1 MMEVVPVVALYI
13 GNKVKEIK
21 HFVLDDFV
29 PYKLVLT
36 AERVSSRLAELYSKE
51 FGITRPEWR
60 LFAAIGHR
68 KQVIARDLAAI
79 SSMDKVKVSR
89 GLQGL
94 EDKGLIVRT
103 PVPEDQRAALV
114 SLTEAGLTLYRQMV
128 PRVQEWEASL
138 IDCLS
143 ASEYRDLVSGL
154 DRLLKRLDEI

>member
-1 MMEVVPVVALYI
+1 M
-13 GNKVKEIK
+13 KELK

-36 AERVSSRLAELYSKE
+36 AERVSSRLAELYSSE

-60 LFAAIGHR
+60 LIAAIGH
-68 KQVIARDLAAI
+68 KEQVIARELAAL

-89 GLQGL
+89 ALQGM

-103 PVPEDQRAALV
+103 PMPEDHRAALV
-114 SLTEAGLTLYRQMV
+114 SLTEAGLSLYQRMV
-128 PRVQEWEASL
+128 PRVQEWESSL

-143 ASEYRDLVSGL
+143 ASEYRDLISGL
-154 DRLLKRLDEI
+154 DRLLKRLNEM

>member
-1 MMEVVPVVALYI
+1 MMKAVSVVALYV
-13 GNKVKEIK
+13 GSKVKEIK

-36 AERVSSRLAELYSKE
+36 AERVGTRLAELYSKE

-60 LFAAIGHR
+60 LFAAIGHG
-68 KQVIARDLAAI
+68 KQVIARDLTAI

-103 PVPEDQRAALV
+103 PVPEDQRAAQV
-114 SLTEAGLTLYRQMV
+114 SLTEAGLILYQQMV
-128 PRVQEWEASL
+128 PRVLEWESSL

-154 DRLLKRLDEI
+154 DRLLERLDKM